1 MSSISALANVH
12 SKGQFGDYEGK
23 NENNLLKI
31 SEIKNLLI
39 VQIVQYKNSTVSIE
53 SIDIDGLKFKD
64 EPLRVV
70 SNDNTRV
77 LWNGPKNWLLVSTKK
92 DLFKDISQNLNETD
106 FAITDISHS
115 RAIIQIEGQ
124 EAKEVLKKGCP
135 FNFNS
140 LEKNNSINSTYNGI
154 AFTVDLLNDKPDK
167 VRLFA
172 LRSFGESSY
181 HSITDASLEFGYKSL
196 QD

>member
-12 SKGQFGDYEGK
+12 STGQFGDHQDK
-23 NENNLLKI
+23 NENDLLKI

-53 SIDIDGLKFKD
+53 SIDTDGLKLKD
-64 EPLRVV
+64 EPLGVANN
-70 SNDNTRV
+70 NDTRI

-92 DLFKDISQNLNETD
+92 GLLKNISQNFKETD
-106 FAITDISHS
+106 FAVTDLSHS
-115 RAIIQIEGQ
+115 KAIIEIEGQ
-124 EAKEVLKKGCP
+124 DVKEVLKKGCP
-135 FNFNS
+135 FNFNT

-154 AFTVDLLNDKPDK
+154 AFTVDMLDDNPDK

-172 LRSFGESSY
+172 LRSFGESLY
-181 HSITDASLEFGYKSL
+181 HSITDASLEFGFKSI
-196 QD
+196 